1 MKRLITL
8 IVFFLMLMMAIGGM
22 IAEAQNYTNTL
33 SLKDRQKIENKFSS
47 FIASRKF
54 SGADRKSVV

>member
-33 SLKDRQKIENKFSS
+33 SL
-47 FIASRKF
+47 
-54 SGADRKSVV
+54 